1 MAESEMRQNDSL
13 SQVLITEADTELVRN
28 VHCKMHALPQLSNM
42 SPTNTY
48 SVRARDVEE
57 NKKRGKRATLGSEFK
72 QHSTNRVAIR

>member
-42 SPTNTY
+42 SPANTY
-48 SVRARDVEE
+48 SVRASHAEEEKKHGKRTTLRSE
-57 NKKRGKRATLGSEFK
+57 NK
-72 QHSTNRVAIR
+72 